1 MTGAAIKA
9 DPSDP
14 LGVAQL
20 VAGAAADV
28 TLLLD
33 GGGVIRQVSVAEGGQ
48 PIEEAESWVGRPW
61 IDTVTGETRGKVEAL
76 LREVAQRGV
85 SRRRQ
90 VNHPS
95 EQGPDTPVA
104 YAAVRLGRGGSI
116 LAVGRDLRG
125 ISTLQMRLVEAQ
137 QAMEKDYWRLRNVET
152 RYRLL
157 FQLATEAILLVD
169 ASTMRIADANAAA
182 GTLFDEPTP
191 RLVGRTFPFGFS
203 GAAQRSLESA
213 IASARA
219 SGSAGDVSVTVNGE
233 TPVRV
238 GISCFRQDSAT
249 YLLVR
254 FATSGALTSSG
265 TQTSVA
271 ELIAQSPDAF
281 VVTDPEGRIRTANA
295 AFLELA
301 QLGSEE
307 QARGEQLGDWIGRPG
322 ADLPVFLAMLRRN
335 GAVRLA
341 PTTARGEH
349 GAATE
354 VEVSAAGVLDGDD
367 PCVGFVI
374 RDVGRR
380 LAHGPQGARDL
391 TRAVEQL
398 TSLVGRVSL
407 RDLVRDTIDLVE
419 RHFIEASLELTR
431 GNRTS
436 AAEVLGVS
444 RQSLYVKMRRHKLI
458 DVADSELALP
468 EPEE

>member
-1 MTGAAIKA
+1 MTASASTPEA
-9 DPSDP
+9 LD
-14 LGVAQL
+14 VARL

-33 GGGVIRQVSVAEGGQ
+33 PAGIIRQVSVADGGQ

-61 IDTVTGETRGKVEAL
+61 IETVTGETRGKVEAL
-76 LREVAQRGV
+76 LKEVAQRGA

-95 EQGPDTPVA
+95 EQGADIPVA
-104 YAAVRLGRGGSI
+104 YAAVRIGSRPGSI

-125 ISTLQMRLVEAQ
+125 ISTLQQRLVEAQ
-137 QAMEKDYWRLRNVET
+137 QAMERDYWRLRNVET

-157 FQLATEAILLVD
+157 FQLATEAILLID
-169 ASTMRIADANAAA
+169 ATTMRIADANAAA
-182 GTLFDEPTP
+182 GELFDEPTP

-203 GAAQRSLESA
+203 GAALRALDGA
-213 IASARA
+213 IAAARS

-233 TPVRV
+233 TPARV

-249 YLLVR
+249 YLLAR
-254 FATSGALTSSG
+254 FATTGAIPSGG
-265 TQTSVA
+265 TQGAVA
-271 ELIAQSPDAF
+271 ELIARSPDAF
-281 VVTDPEGRIRTANA
+281 VVTDVEGRIRTANA

-307 QARGEQLGDWIGRPG
+307 QARGELLGEWIGRPG
-322 ADLPVFLAMLRRN
+322 ADLPVFLAMLKRN

-341 PTTARGEH
+341 PTSSRGEH
-349 GAATE
+349 GATAE

-419 RHFIEASLELTR
+419 RHFIEASLELTQ

-458 DVADSELALP
+458 DAADAELALP
-468 EPEE
+468 EPKE